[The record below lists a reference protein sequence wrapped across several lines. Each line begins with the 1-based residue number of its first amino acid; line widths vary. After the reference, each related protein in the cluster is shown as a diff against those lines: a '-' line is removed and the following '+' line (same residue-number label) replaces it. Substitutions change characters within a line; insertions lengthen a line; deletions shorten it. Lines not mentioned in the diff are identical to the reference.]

1 MALIL
6 NIRMVEQ
13 AIILNIPI
21 WVPVVMA
28 LDNMERMDLTYM
40 VMEIRA
46 WVVNMVLTAKV
57 IIFKIIHAI

>member
-6 NIRMVEQ
+6 NIRMEQ
-13 AIILNIPI
+13 AMVLNIPI

>member
-1 MALIL
+1 
-6 NIRMVEQ
+6 MVEQ

-46 WVVNMVLTAKV
+46 WVVNTVLTAKV

>member
-6 NIRMVEQ
+6 NIRMV
-13 AIILNIPI
+13 LNIPI
-21 WVPVVMA
+21 WVPVVMG

-40 VMEIRA
+40 VMEVWA
-46 WVVNMVLTAKV
+46 QVVNTVLTAKV